1 VNFEHLLQPGIAIP
15 SAIIAAAVLGIVV
28 QPWRLP
34 EYLWAVAGA
43 LGLVACGTLAVHQAA
58 AAAWEGKDVY
68 AFLLGMML
76 LSELARE
83 HGLFDW
89 IADLALRHAGGRAL
103 GLFNVVFLLGVG
115 VTAVLSN
122 DATAVVLTPAVLAIA
137 QRARSDPMPALFA
150 CAMVA
155 NAASFVLPISNPAN
169 LVVFGDHMPG
179 FASWTLRFLL
189 PSAVSIAT
197 TYVALRLCFRE
208 ALAAPL
214 PQAATVLDP
223 DGEAAAAPRLTTL
236 QRVLL
241 LAFVGIAAALMVV
254 VSKGGALGTW
264 TLGLTLVLDA
274 GVCLQARAWPGVLV
288 HHLSWQIFPLVGGLF
303 VLVAGAEK
311 LGAVGLAA
319 RWLAAPRG
327 TAGEAGVAW
336 LVGLLC
342 NLANNLPVGLFAGL
356 VNGHGQVPEKL
367 ADLLLLAIDLGPNL
381 AITGSLATLLW
392 LAAMRRAK
400 LEVSFFSFL
409 KVGLAVMPLPLGLT
423 LLSRLLL
430 G

>member
-1 VNFEHLLQPGIAIP
+1 MNPVHLSHPNVAVPAL
-15 SAIIAAAVLGIVV
+15 IIAASVLAIVV
-28 QPWRLP
+28 RPFRLP
-34 EYLWAVAGA
+34 EFWWAVAGA
-43 LGLVACGTLAVHQAA
+43 VGLVLCGTLSGHAAA
-58 AAAWEGKDVY
+58 AAAWEGHDVY

-89 IADLALRHAGGRAL
+89 VAGQALRHAGGRAL

-115 VTAVLSN
+115 VTALLSN

-137 QRARSDPMPALFA
+137 QRAKCDPMPPLFA

-169 LVVFGDHMPG
+169 LVVFGAHMPG
-179 FASWTLRFLL
+179 FAGWTMRFLL
-189 PSAVSIAT
+189 PSAVSVAAT
-197 TYVALRLCFRE
+197 YAALRLCFRK
-208 ALAAPL
+208 ALAERL
-214 PQAATVLDP
+214 PQAEDEKG
-223 DGEAAAAPRLTTL
+223 DGARLSGL

-241 LAFVGIAAALMVV
+241 LSFVAIAAALMVV
-254 VSKGGALGTW
+254 VSHGRPLGLW
-264 TLGLTLVLDA
+264 TLGLTLVLIA
-274 GVCLQARAWPGVLV
+274 GVSVAARSWPAELLR
-288 HHLSWQIFPLVGGLF
+288 HLSWQIFPLVAGLF
-303 VLVAGAEK
+303 VLVAGAERM
-311 LGAVGLAA
+311 GAVGIAQ

-327 TAGEAGVAW
+327 AIGEAGAAW

-356 VNGHGQVPEKL
+356 VNGHGHVPERL
-367 ADLLLLAIDLGPNL
+367 ADQLLLAVDLGPNL

-409 KVGLAVMPLPLGLT
+409 KVGLAAMPLPLFLT
-423 LLSRLLL
+423 LLSRLAL

>member
-1 VNFEHLLQPGIAIP
+1 MNFEHLLDPGIAIP
-15 SAIIAAAVLGIVV
+15 AAIIAAAVLGIVAR
-28 QPWRLP
+28 PWRLP
-34 EYLWAVAGA
+34 EWPWAVAGA
-43 LGLVACGTLAVHQAA
+43 LGLAACGALSAHEAA
-58 AAAWEGKDVY
+58 AAAWQGKDVY

-137 QRARSDPMPALFA
+137 QRARSDPMPPLFA

-169 LVVFGDHMPG
+169 LVVFGDHMPD

-197 TYVALRLCFRE
+197 TYVALRLCFRA

-214 PQAATVLDP
+214 PRAGDAKAGAA
-223 DGEAAAAPRLTTL
+223 RLATL

-241 LAFVGIAAALMVV
+241 LAFVGIAAALMVA
-254 VSKGGALGTW
+254 VSKGGALGAW
-264 TLGLTLVLDA
+264 TLGLTLVLVA
-274 GVCLQARAWPGVLV
+274 GVCLHARAWPAVLL

-311 LGAVGLAA
+311 LGAVALAE

-327 TAGEAGVAW
+327 APGEAGVAW

-392 LAAMRRAK
+392 LAAMRRAR

-409 KVGLAVMPLPLGLT
+409 KVGLVTMPLPLCLT